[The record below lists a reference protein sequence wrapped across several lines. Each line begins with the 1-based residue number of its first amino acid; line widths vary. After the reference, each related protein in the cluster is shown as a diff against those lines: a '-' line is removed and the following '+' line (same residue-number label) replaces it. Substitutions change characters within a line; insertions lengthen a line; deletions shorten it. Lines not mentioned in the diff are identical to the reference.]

1 MTVSKLATSTRR
13 SPKRKV
19 PRLGRPPGQL
29 GEDTRAAILLA
40 ARGCFASVGFERA
53 TNQDI
58 AAAAG
63 ITAGALYRHFD
74 SKPDL
79 YFAVVRAAT
88 AEIMPRVQAALA
100 DTRGLKEA
108 FRALLQLVAG
118 LNQSERS
125 ATQFLAALPSEMKR
139 HPEIA
144 RLVLA
149 DPGEMFTVFNNMVS
163 AGVRAGEIPKDRA
176 QRAVSTVVATLM
188 GASAYSNLL
197 GPELGA
203 EAIAGFIDLLE
214 NKLFQ
219 PRSR

>member
-1 MTVSKLATSTRR
+1 MSKLATR
-13 SPKRKV
+13 SLKRKV

-29 GEDTRAAILLA
+29 GGDTRASILLA

-53 TNQDI
+53 TNQEI

-63 ITAGALYRHFD
+63 ITAGALYRHFE

-79 YFAVVRAAT
+79 YLAVVRAAT
-88 AEIMPRVQAALA
+88 AEIMPRVQSALA
-100 DTRGLKEA
+100 GAHSLKAA
-108 FRALLQLVAG
+108 FRALLELVAG

-125 ATQFLAALPSEMKR
+125 ATQFLAGLPSEMKR

-149 DPGEMFTVFNNMVS
+149 DPGEMFTLFNQMVS
-163 AGVRAGEIPKDRA
+163 RGVRAGEIPKEHA
-176 QRAVSTVVATLM
+176 QRAVSTIIATMM
-188 GASAYSNLL
+188 GASAYTNLL

-214 NKLFQ
+214 NKLFLS
-219 PRSR
+219 PRV